1 MKKLSIIR
9 FLLSR
14 SLLSEFILFLQ
25 LTCLAVFAIGT
36 IQPIERYI
44 RQIWKLERLYSFDQS
59 RTFYINPGEFI
70 ANAQAL
76 HLDVGQSEWKEKL
89 LAEERK
95 RQERMN
101 AS

>member
-36 IQPIERYI
+36 I
-44 RQIWKLERLYSFDQS
+44 
-59 RTFYINPGEFI
+59 
-70 ANAQAL
+70 
-76 HLDVGQSEWKEKL
+76 
-89 LAEERK
+89 
-95 RQERMN
+95 
-101 AS
+101 